1 MDNLG
6 AEVGQHH
13 GRRSSGQNVGQIND
27 AYAFQSSRHFP
38 FSFNLWSG
46 NLLAASET
54 RVPEVYLRGVGMAQ
68 GFHFGHGA

>member
-1 MDNLG
+1 MDNPG
-6 AEVGQHH
+6 AEVGQCHS
-13 GRRSSGQNVGQIND
+13 RC
-27 AYAFQSSRHFP
+27 SSRHFP